1 MPEFQV
7 TGIDIF
13 IVVAY
18 IVITIGIGIWF
29 SRGKEDTEGYFLGGR
44 NFLWPL
50 VGLSL
55 FATNQS
61 GTSFIG
67 LSSSGYANGI
77 AVFNYEWTGA
87 LILVFFV
94 VFFLPFYLRSRV
106 YTMPEFLERRF
117 DRRSRYAHSAYT
129 VLAETFI
136 GLSASLYAGGITL
149 NLLYPDLPLWVS
161 IAGLGVIAGGYTIV
175 GGLSA
180 VVITDAIQAVF
191 IIVGSVVITILVFG
205 EIDSLSQVRES
216 APEGA
221 FSLIQ
226 PASSPSVP
234 WPGLLTGLLVIGI
247 YYFCMNQLQ
256 VQRVLGARSLDDGR
270 MGSLLGGALKL
281 TLLFIIILPATMATA
296 LYPNLDNPDRIWPTL
311 AFDLLPIGLR
321 GLVLAALVAALMSTI
336 DSVLNA
342 LSTVIT
348 MDFVGTLR
356 PDTSQQTLVLIG
368 RIATAILL
376 IVAVVWAPQITNFET
391 LWGYLQAAVSYL
403 TPSIVAVFMLGI
415 FWRRVNGFGSF
426 VTILVGLSIGV
437 VGFILNEVVGVFQIH
452 FLYAAAILFV
462 LACALMVVLS
472 LLTAPQTDE
481 EMENLIWTPNLWR
494 EESREL
500 AEKPWYWNYR
510 YWSVAL
516 LAVTAGIVIAF
527 W

>member
-1 MPEFQV
+1 MPEFQI
-7 TGIDIF
+7 TWIDI
-13 IVVAY
+13 A
-18 IVITIGIGIWF
+18 IVIIYIAATIGLGIWF

-87 LILVFFV
+87 VILVFFV

-106 YTMPEFLERRF
+106 YTMPEFLEKRF
-117 DRRSRYAHSAYT
+117 DRRSRYAHSTYT

-136 GLSASLYAGGITL
+136 GLSASLYAGGITI
-149 NLLYPDLPLWVS
+149 NLLYPNVPLWVS
-161 IAGLGVIAGGYTIV
+161 ILVLGVVAAGYTIV

-180 VVITDAIQAVF
+180 VVITDAVQAAT
-191 IIVGSVVITILVFG
+191 IIAGSIIITILVLG
-205 EIDSLSQVRES
+205 RIDSLDQVREA
-216 APEGA
+216 APDDA

-226 PASSPSVP
+226 PASDSAVP
-234 WPGLLTGLLVIGI
+234 WPGLLTGLLVITI

-270 MGSLLGGALKL
+270 LGALLGGALKL
-281 TLLFIIILPATMATA
+281 TLLFIIILPAVLATA
-296 LYPNLDNPDRIWPTL
+296 IYPNLENPDRIWPTL
-311 AFDLLPIGLR
+311 ALDLLPIGLR
-321 GLVLAALVAALMSTI
+321 GILLAALIAALMSTI

-348 MDFVGTLR
+348 MDFVRTLR
-356 PDTSQQTLVLIG
+356 PDTSQEVLVRVG
-368 RIATAILL
+368 RIATAVLL
-376 IVAVVWAPQITNFET
+376 IVAVIWAPQITNFQT

-403 TPSIVAVFMLGI
+403 TPSIVAAFVLGI
-415 FWRRVNGFGSF
+415 FWRRSNALGSF
-426 VTILVGLSIGV
+426 VAITVGIPVGI
-437 VGFILNEVVGVFQIH
+437 VGFIMNEVYGVFQIQ
-452 FLYAAAILFV
+452 FLYAAAILFL
-462 LACALMVVLS
+462 LACLLMIVVS
-472 LLTAPQTDE
+472 LLSSPPPE
-481 EMENLIWTPNLWR
+481 EKTENLVWDPSLWR

-500 AEKPWYWNYR
+500 AQKAWYWNYR

-516 LAVTAGIVIAF
+516 LAVTAVIVIAF

>member
-1 MPEFQV
+1 MPEFQI
-7 TGIDIF
+7 TALDII

-18 IVITIGIGIWF
+18 IAGTIGIGIWF

-44 NFLWPL
+44 NFIWPL

-77 AVFNYEWTGA
+77 SVFNYEWTGA
-87 LILVFFV
+87 VILVFFV

-106 YTMPEFLERRF
+106 YTMPEFLEKRF

-136 GLSASLYAGGITL
+136 GLSASLYAGGITI
-149 NLLYPDLPLWVS
+149 NLLYPNVPLWVS
-161 IAGLGVIAGGYTIV
+161 IAVLGVIAAGYTIV

-180 VVITDAIQAVF
+180 VVITDAIQAVT
-191 IIVGSVVITILVFG
+191 IIVGSIIITILVLG
-205 EIDSLSQVRES
+205 RIDSLDQVREA
-216 APEGA
+216 APPDA

-226 PASSPSVP
+226 PASDPAVP
-234 WPGLLTGLLVIGI
+234 WPGLLTGLLIITI
-247 YYFCMNQLQ
+247 YYFCMNQIQ
-256 VQRVLGARSLDDGR
+256 VQRVLGARGLDHGR
-270 MGSLLGGALKL
+270 LGALLGGALKL
-281 TLLFIIILPATMATA
+281 TLLFIIILPAVLATA
-296 LYPNLDNPDRIWPTL
+296 IYPNLENPDRIWPTL
-311 AFDLLPIGLR
+311 ALDLLPIGLR
-321 GLVLAALVAALMSTI
+321 GLLLAALIAALMSTI

-348 MDFVGTLR
+348 MDFVRTLR
-356 PDTSQQTLVLIG
+356 PSTSQDALVLIG
-368 RIATAILL
+368 RIATAVLL
-376 IVAVVWAPQITNFET
+376 VVAVTWAPQITNFQT
-391 LWGYLQAAVSYL
+391 LWQYLQAAVSYL
-403 TPSIVAVFMLGI
+403 TPSIVAAFILGI
-415 FWRRVNGFGSF
+415 FWRRTNGLGSF
-426 VTILVGLSIGV
+426 VTITVGIPIGI
-437 VGFILNEVVGVFQIH
+437 VGFILNEVLGIFQIQ

-462 LACALMVVLS
+462 FSCLLMTVVS
-472 LLTAPQTDE
+472 LLASPPPE
-481 EMENLIWTPNLWR
+481 EKTEGLIWDRSLWQ

-510 YWSVAL
+510 YWSGVL
-516 LAVTAGIVIAF
+516 LAVTAVIVIIF